1 MGDTNIYSLSGIL
14 SDNLEKVSR
23 ATLLVK
29 SSARKA
35 VLGAAALIFLS
46 GCLATEVEVDEEA
59 EFPVPLVPKIPINVG
74 VHLPQELLDFVHKE
88 DLGDDGIFTIDISDA
103 QPTVFKNLFTGMFDE
118 VTLIDNPNQPNGNVA
133 GTIVPRIKEMQFST
147 PYQTRTDYFEV
158 WLRYQFELYDRN
170 GTRLGDW
177 DLTAYGKANTQNYG
191 LNTTPPTLRAAALQ
205 ACRDA
210 MAFFTISFV
219 RESVVQQ
226 WLTAELAAGRNAA
239 SATKA
244 DARVETATVQGGP

>member
-1 MGDTNIYSLSGIL
+1 MGDTTINTV
-14 SDNLEKVSR
+14 SDNRDTTPR
-23 ATLLVK
+23 ALTLPETTGLK
-29 SSARKA
+29 CL
-35 VLGAAALIFLS
+35 LGAVVLLFLS
-46 GCLATEVEVDEEA
+46 GCLATEVAVDEEA
-59 EFPVPLVPKIPINVG
+59 EFPVPLVPKIPLNVG

-88 DLGDDGIFTIDISDA
+88 DLGDNGIFTIDISDA
-103 QPTVFKNLFTGMFDE
+103 QPTVFGNLFTGMFRE
-118 VTLIDNPNQPNGNVA
+118 VTLVDNPSQPGANVA

-147 PYQTRTDYFEV
+147 PNQTRTDYFEV
-158 WLRYQFELYDRN
+158 WLRYQFELYDRD

-226 WLTAELAAGRNAA
+226 WLAAELAAERNAA
-239 SATKA
+239 ASAGAT
-244 DARVETATVQGGP
+244 TAVTENVQGGH

>member
-1 MGDTNIYSLSGIL
+1 MPSFGNASLKGFL
-14 SDNLEKVSR
+14 S
-23 ATLLVK
+23 
-29 SSARKA
+29 
-35 VLGAAALIFLS
+35 AAALLLLC
-46 GCLATEVEVDEEA
+46 GCLATEVAVDEEV
-59 EFPVPLVPKIPINVG
+59 EFPVPLVPKIPINMG

-103 QPTVFKNLFTGMFDE
+103 QPTVFNNLLTGMFEE
-118 VTLIDNPNQPNGNVA
+118 VTLIDNPSQPGANVA

-147 PYQTRTDYFEV
+147 PHQTRTDYFEV
-158 WLRYQFELYDRN
+158 WLRYQFELYDRD

-191 LNTTPPTLRAAALQ
+191 FNTTPPTLRAAALQ

-219 RESVVQQ
+219 RESIVQQ
-226 WLTAELAAGRNAA
+226 WLTSELAAERNAA
-239 SATKA
+239 AIPAAAK
-244 DARVETATVQGGP
+244 DVQGGH